1 MSATDS
7 TRAQIAARNA
17 LGLLLGTVGE
27 GVLQFLFVVL
37 VSRYLGPDDF
47 GFWGFSVALTGYLL
61 VAASFGLPQIVV
73 REIAKTPQQAP
84 QIFGAAMGL
93 RLLLGFAIWIV
104 VVALLPLTS
113 LPLDRR
119 LTLLILSVALLL
131 MPFDLASFF
140 DAHQKSRW
148 DAFFRVI
155 ARAISVGV
163 LGAVLLTRDTLTL
176 PLAACV
182 SIAFLLCNIGFAW
195 MGIRY
200 LHLSLRP
207 RTALSGMRQMFTLA
221 LPIFWARAMSELY
234 VHTNLVLMGFLSTDR
249 QTGYYAV
256 ADRVLVILLTLKAIV
271 YRLLLPLL
279 SEVVEDRERL
289 TKRLETVIPFLAQ
302 MSILGATAII
312 LVADPIVPL
321 VFGNAFSPA
330 ITPLRILTG
339 YLILTGVGSIFGT
352 VLFAMGHQREYSL
365 SITVGSLA
373 NVLLGFSLIP
383 SYGAIGAAV
392 SSAIAEILVLCVSFV
407 YFRRYLRPVF
417 LMSVLHVLAAASAM
431 VVAYSFAPLD
441 GSWAFAGKLLISIV
455 AALAVLWLTGELT
468 RSKTEI
474 LRQLIRR

>member
-1 MSATDS
+1 S
-7 TRAQIAARNA
+7 TPAQIAARNA
-17 LGLLLGTVGE
+17 LGLLLGTIGE
-27 GVLQFLFVVL
+27 GVLQFVFVVL

-47 GFWGFSVALTGYLL
+47 GFWGFSVAVTGYLL
-61 VAASFGLPQIVV
+61 VAASFGLPQIIV
-73 REIAKTPQQAP
+73 REIAKTPLQAP

-93 RLLLGFAIWIV
+93 RLLLGVAIWIV
-104 VVALLPLTS
+104 LAAVLPLFGV
-113 LPLDRR
+113 PFDRH

-155 ARAISVGV
+155 ARAISVGA
-163 LGAVLLTRDTLTL
+163 LGLILLSRNRLTL

-182 SIAFLLCNIGFAW
+182 SIAFLLCNIGLAW
-195 MGIRY
+195 TGIRY
-200 LHLSLRP
+200 LRLSLRP
-207 RTALSGMRQMFTLA
+207 QTTLSGMRQMFTLA

-279 SEVVEDRERL
+279 SEVVADRERL

-302 MSILGATAII
+302 MSILGATTII
-312 LVADPIVPL
+312 LVADPMVPL
-321 VFGNAFSPA
+321 IFGDAFSPA
-330 ITPLRILTG
+330 VTPLRILTG

-352 VLFAMGHQREYSL
+352 VLFAMGRQREYSI

-373 NVLLGFSLIP
+373 NLLLGLFMIP
-383 SYGAIGAAV
+383 FYGAVGAAV
-392 SSAIAEILVLCVSFV
+392 SSAIAEILVLCASFV
-407 YFRRYLRPVF
+407 YFRRYLRPIF
-417 LMSVLHVLAAASAM
+417 LMSVLHVLAAAAVMAM
-431 VVAYSFAPLD
+431 VYSLAPFG
-441 GSWAFAGKLLISIV
+441 GSWAFVGKLLFSLV
-455 AALAVLWLTGELT
+455 AAVAVLWLTGELGPP
-468 RSKTEI
+468 KTEI